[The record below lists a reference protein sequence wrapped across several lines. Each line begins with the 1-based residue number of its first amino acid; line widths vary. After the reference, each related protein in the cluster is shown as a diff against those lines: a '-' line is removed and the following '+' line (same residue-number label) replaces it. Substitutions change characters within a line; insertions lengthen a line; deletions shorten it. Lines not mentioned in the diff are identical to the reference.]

1 MYLFMFTVYY
11 KFTLNIVYII
21 RHKNKH
27 TKVFVTSS
35 MYDMICFILAYIYTP
50 NSTNS
55 GLSCGISNV
64 GTRVYMQYK
73 KHDIIDAEHYYA
85 M

>member
-35 MYDMICFILAYIYTP
+35 MYDMIFYI
-50 NSTNS
+50 
-55 GLSCGISNV
+55 GI
-64 GTRVYMQYK
+64 YL
-73 KHDIIDAEHYYA
+73 YA
-85 M
+85 KLYQLWPFLWYQ